1 MDRTRNW
8 TDPRDGKLWILI
20 RGLGMEVVFIRG
32 GDRRTAPLH
41 RLAELDSLTDKEL
54 EIRLDQAQRVR
65 AEQVHEAGN
74 REKGRGCFARRMESV
89 RATKSLTRERIA
101 KIIWDGHGE
110 GRWALKWSEMAG
122 THAEKLCLK
131 TADLILAEIGS
142 ANRQPDPDQQ

>member
-20 RGLGMEVVFIRG
+20 RGLGMDVVFIRG

-65 AEQVHEAGN
+65 
-74 REKGRGCFARRMESV
+74 
-89 RATKSLTRERIA
+89 
-101 KIIWDGHGE
+101 
-110 GRWALKWSEMAG
+110 G
-122 THAEKLCLK
+122 TGA
-131 TADLILAEIGS
+131 
-142 ANRQPDPDQQ
+142 